1 MRNRSSKSES
11 LFLIEMI
18 VVVFFFAVC
27 AAVCARLFVQ
37 SHRMKNESLTL
48 TRAVMDAQNAAEL
61 FYATGG
67 DLERVQDALPDNTV
81 LITVQ
86 DGNFLDGILSVYEDN
101 KLIYELPLHLYLP
114 LAGQEPQAEAQE
126 TSAAADGVTTTATN
140 EVTP

>member
-1 MRNRSSKSES
+1 MKERSTKSES

-27 AAVCARLFVQ
+27 AVVCARLFVQ
-37 SHRMKNESLTL
+37 SHRMKAESEQL

-67 DLERVQDALPDNTV
+67 DLNAMYTV
-81 LITVQ
+81 LPEDAVAITAQ
-86 DGNFLDGILSVYEDN
+86 DGDFLDGHITIYDGVNPVYELD
-101 KLIYELPLHLYLP
+101 LHMYLP
-114 LAGQEPQAEAQE
+114 LPL
-126 TSAAADGVTTTATN
+126 ADEVSSQ

>member
-27 AAVCARLFVQ
+27 AVVCARLFVQ
-37 SHRMKNESLTL
+37 SHRMKNESLML

-67 DLERVQDALPDNTV
+67 DLELLQDALPDNTV

-86 DGNFLDGILSVYEDN
+86 DGDFLDGILTVYDEN
-101 KLIYELPLHLYLP
+101 TPVYELPLHLYLP
-114 LAGQEPQAEAQE
+114 LEGKVSPK
-126 TSAAADGVTTTATN
+126 ATD
-140 EVTP
+140 EVSP